1 MRLRLL
7 ALIRE
12 ESFKVLLVTID
23 CLRGYSFGFE
33 AVDGV
38 IMAGI
43 SVSLVR
49 ALVIIFFSASDPPF
63 MLLS

>member
-1 MRLRLL
+1 
-7 ALIRE
+7 
-12 ESFKVLLVTID
+12 LLVAID
-23 CLRGYSFGFE
+23 CFRGYSFGFD

-49 ALVIIFFSASDPPF
+49 ALLIIFFSASDPPF
-63 MLLS
+63 RLLS